1 MDKVLENYRGFIIK
15 REGDFI
21 ALYDKYGNFCKK
33 DPIIGGKA
41 KTTNLKHLADK
52 YLAEGTVK

>member
-1 MDKVLENYRGFIIK
+1 MDKILENYRGFIIK
-15 REGDFI
+15 REGDFV

-33 DPIIGGKA
+33 DPIIGKV

-52 YLAEGTVK
+52 YLAEGTIK

>member
-1 MDKVLENYRGFIIK
+1 MNKVLENYRRFIIK
-15 REGDFI
+15 CEGNFI
-21 ALYDKYGNFCKK
+21 VLYDKDDNFCKK
-33 DPIIGGKA
+33 DPIIGKT